1 MAATTEIA
9 LLIEKINSS
18 AQQML
23 LQPGDDHRKEISSL
37 DERARQSLIQAAE
50 KLVIA
55 SRRPHENLYAT
66 ATNVFDFFSLSPSF
80 SLSLLLLVNQAR
92 AESVANLTPMS
103 TNG

>member
-1 MAATTEIA
+1 
-9 LLIEKINSS
+9 
-18 AQQML
+18 ML

-37 DERARQSLIQAAE
+37 NESARQSLIQAAE

-66 ATNVFDFFSLSPSF
+66 ATNVFESFSLSPPSF
-80 SLSLLLLVNQAR
+80 SLSLLLLVKQAR
-92 AESVANLTPMS
+92 AESVANLILMS